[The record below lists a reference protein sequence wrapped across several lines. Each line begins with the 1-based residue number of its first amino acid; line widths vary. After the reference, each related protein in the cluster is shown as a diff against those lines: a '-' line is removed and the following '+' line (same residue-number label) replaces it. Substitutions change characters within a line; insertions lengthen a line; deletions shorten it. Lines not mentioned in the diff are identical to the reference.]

1 MARDRTRPED
11 FTRPLRRILV
21 GGLVL
26 LLLGIFLLWR
36 IDSPRVERFRAALI
50 DRVVPSFDW
59 MMAPM
64 TRMAGLYLRGDHEGA
79 RDVQLAL
86 LPLIRALFAEVNPIP
101 CKAAMEM
108 MGLCGGEV
116 RLPLVPIGEE
126 NRVKLRAALIDAG
139 VEL

>member
-1 MARDRTRPED
+1 
-11 FTRPLRRILV
+11 
-21 GGLVL
+21 
-26 LLLGIFLLWR
+26 
-36 IDSPRVERFRAALI
+36 
-50 DRVVPSFDW
+50 
-59 MMAPM
+59 
-64 TRMAGLYLRGDHEGA
+64 
-79 RDVQLAL
+79 VQLAL